1 MEDESVREFRRA
13 AICIAKDFGAEITPE
28 IKAIFK
34 SLTTKREIEKYRD
47 KLIQKALDEY
57 EG

>member
-13 AICIAKDFGAEITPE
+13 AICIAKDFGTEITPE
-28 IKAIFK
+28 IKATFK

-57 EG
+57 ED

>member
-13 AICIAKDFGAEITPE
+13 AIGIAKDFGANITPE
-28 IKAIFK
+28 IKTQFK
-34 SLTTKREIEKYRD
+34 SLTTKREIEKFRD
-47 KLIQKALDEY
+47 VLIQKALDEY